1 MLNAELTSHLEELRK
16 LQDAELRA
24 LLDTHFAEMENA
36 ATVHVALANARLM
49 FMKEQM
55 KKMAEED
62 EATTEDLVEF
72 MELNCHQ
79 LFPTLPSL
87 PPWPF

>member
-1 MLNAELTSHLEELRK
+1 MLYAELTSHLEELRK

-24 LLDTHFAEMENA
+24 LRDSHFAEMESV

-49 FMKEQM
+49 SLKEQM
-55 KKMAEED
+55 KNMAEED
-62 EATTEDLVEF
+62 EATTEDLVEL

-79 LFPTLPSL
+79 LFPSLPSL
-87 PPWPF
+87 PPCPF